1 MERVT
6 VGRAA
11 QDPDAVLGAIA
22 AEPPVVQDSVIAAA
36 LETRFGLAGTLYEL
50 VGERDQNFRLDG
62 VDGRRYVVKV
72 IGRAESASAVELQLA
87 ALRHLEAVAFPG
99 VPHIVPTLA
108 GDALGGVH
116 DASGEYSLRVVT
128 FVEGTPLSR
137 VGVNPARATSLG
149 RRLAELDRALAQLE
163 FRGRNPVLLWDL
175 QRAGELRSVVGHV
188 EDPAARRLVSHAIDD
203 FESRASP
210 ALAQLPA
217 QIIHGDANPD
227 NILIAEDRSSVA
239 GLIDFGDMVMAPPIV
254 DAAIAAAYLRATAED
269 PLGSI
274 APFIDGYRSV
284 VPLDAAQLE
293 LLYDLARARLA
304 TTVTLLHWRL
314 ASRPP
319 DDPYRLRTL
328 AREYGAQAFLELL
341 HAMGRGRFVRQLMT
355 NQ

>member
-6 VGRAA
+6 VGRTT
-11 QDPDAVLGAIA
+11 QDPDAVLGAVA
-22 AEPPVVQDSVIAAA
+22 AEPPAVPDGVVAAA
-36 LETRFGLAGTLYEL
+36 LRTQFGLVGTLHQL

-87 ALRHLEAVAFPG
+87 ALRHLEAMAFPG
-99 VPHIVPTLA
+99 VPRLAPTLA
-108 GDALGGVH
+108 GDALGSVQ
-116 DASGEYSLRVVT
+116 DPSGEYSLRVVT
-128 FVEGTPLSR
+128 FVEGTPLSS
-137 VGVNPARATSLG
+137 VGVNAARATSLG

-175 QRAGELRSVVGHV
+175 QRAGELRSLVGHV
-188 EDPAARRLVSHAIDD
+188 EDRAARRLVNLAIDD

-210 ALAQLPA
+210 GLAQLPA
-217 QIIHGDANPD
+217 QVIHGDANPD
-227 NILIAEDRSSVA
+227 NILVAEDGSGVA

-254 DAAIAAAYLRATAED
+254 DVAIAAAYLRATAGD
-269 PLGSI
+269 PLGII
-274 APFIDGYRSV
+274 APFIDGYRAV
-284 VPLDAAQLE
+284 VPLDAGQLE

-314 ASRPP
+314 ASRPA

-328 AREYGAQAFLELL
+328 ARESGAQAFLELL
-341 HAMGRGRFVRQLMT
+341 HAMGRGRFVDQLIT